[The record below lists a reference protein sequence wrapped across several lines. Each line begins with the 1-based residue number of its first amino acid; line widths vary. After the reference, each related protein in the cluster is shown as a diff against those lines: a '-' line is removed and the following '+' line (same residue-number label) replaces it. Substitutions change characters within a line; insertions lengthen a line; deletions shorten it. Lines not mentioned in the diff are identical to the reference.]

1 MENLS
6 GSYIVSLNGKN
17 IGEANVYDDGLRVKI
32 TMRCQKYD
40 DRIYRLYFRDGE
52 NKISVGVA
60 MPANDT
66 LKLDKSMSRRELH
79 RLGVTCISECFLSA
93 NENGGQKAAENANDA
108 ANLPETADSGEI
120 QGKAPVQERESGGA
134 PREQE
139 KIVWKKVDDISPL
152 FKSGEVAQDFEE
164 PVGAL
169 YRKDGEFEY
178 IAISASPDEPF
189 PLMPVFCFG
198 EQQSIDGKEY
208 IVFKIK
214 NGKLST

>member
-1 MENLS
+1 M
-6 GSYIVSLNGKN
+6 
-17 IGEANVYDDGLRVKI
+17 VK
-32 TMRCQKYD
+32 Q
-40 DRIYRLYFRDGE
+40 
-52 NKISVGVA
+52 VVA
-60 MPANDT
+60 MPTSPRRGAR
-66 LKLDKSMSRRELH
+66 KSPGAKAVRTGERALPPQMDSAVPAAHAREK
-79 RLGVTCISECFLSA
+79 A
-93 NENGGQKAAENANDA
+93 GQSA

-139 KIVWKKVDDISPL
+139 KIVWEKVDDISPL

-178 IAISASPDEPF
+178 IAISAAPDEPF

-214 NGKLST
+214 NGDCFF